1 MIGYERGVLINLG
14 VVVVDIGI
22 FIGRLLK
29 DKYIVRDDIIR
40 DIFWWVD
47 KGKGKNDNKFF
58 FSEIW

>member
-1 MIGYERGVLINLG
+1 MLINLG

-22 FIGRLLK
+22 FIGCLLK
-29 DKYIVRDDIIR
+29 DKYIVCDDIIC

-58 FSEIW
+58 FLEIW